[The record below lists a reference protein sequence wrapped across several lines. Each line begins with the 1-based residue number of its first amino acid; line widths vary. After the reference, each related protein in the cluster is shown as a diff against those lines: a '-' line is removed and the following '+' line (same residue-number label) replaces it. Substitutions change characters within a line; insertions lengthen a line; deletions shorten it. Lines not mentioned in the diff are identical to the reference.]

1 MKHGLSSLSPPF
13 SSSSLALSGQFS
25 PLPPNQR
32 MRLLAIFLILYVLQ
46 VAAGVAPC
54 DPSLINE
61 GSDPT
66 AEFEFN
72 DGVLKC
78 KDNKE
83 IVLDDMRYDDLNC
96 DIQQGLWIYG
106 KTELTPSRKA
116 NELLNITC
124 RGKACGISNIKGV
137 KTSEIQYN
145 GGKLNCTDGKQIVV
159 LWENK
164 KKKKRSYDE
173 LNCDAE
179 EGWMSGSEYIN
190 PRIHSK
196 DDLNIECRWAPCHKS
211 FINGVV
217 PGKDANYDN
226 NILTCK
232 NPKQIIEYSKLHYD
246 YDADE
251 KRLIETRKCEI
262 LHGRYGEWYGA
273 ELEGSERKLDYDDI
287 HVKCVA
293 QACNPFLIFSN
304 DGYTDFSNGTRHMK
318 PYNATDKMLECKESF
333 EVISYRLLYN
343 YHGKPELSKTLTCN
357 LESGKWKSDEGRDT
371 EISAEDEIVVGCE
384 VIACHKDL
392 INGTA
397 DKSEQSALKCDDN
410 KVLQIQQDSNFYKT
424 LKCSDGKWFNPF
436 DSAEVQVKPA
446 TEKLTIDS
454 CTYEAPGIGYDRSTR
469 TLTCHPGDIK
479 LGEKSYKSLT
489 CNSRVGWSDE
499 SGSVVANAEQKL
511 VGYCKSFCTTT
522 ANVNYKMSSDGSYA
536 VTCKE
541 LAVMLYGDI
550 EAKKEVR
557 EMTCN
562 VDGWTADGE
571 YIGKSETELQQL
583 ECKKACNMLRKPKT
597 AADGHSSDDSKWEN
611 GLTDLAKE
619 TKSSQK
625 YTFKCKNNQLYTKYV
640 IKLNDNLV
648 DSHLNCDIRGYT
660 DKNGRNMASALDS
673 VKIACVKI
681 CETTADVKYKLSYD
695 GSYVVTC
702 KKFEVM
708 NYDDGTGMKEVKD
721 MRCSVSGWKRDGADA
736 GKSDSPLEK
745 LECKK
750 PCTKPQKPKNPAD
763 SDPSDQSKWEEG
775 LTDFAEVVPKSP
787 GKSIVRAPHHS
798 RQNADI
804 DFNIFS
810 KLDRTCSG
818 GKIFYKQRGA
828 AYFEEG
834 AKRLTCDTMKGVWT
848 VEKEGGY
855 DELRRGGHVICAD
868 SNPLPNPNSPPKANA
883 QTTYND
889 WSIMVGL
896 SIGGILLLLN

>member
-1 MKHGLSSLSPPF
+1 
-13 SSSSLALSGQFS
+13 
-25 PLPPNQR
+25 

-145 GGKLNCTDGKQIVV
+145 GGKLNCTDGKQIV
-159 LWENK
+159 
-164 KKKKRSYDE
+164 
-173 LNCDAE
+173 
-179 EGWMSGSEYIN
+179 
-190 PRIHSK
+190 
-196 DDLNIECRWAPCHKS
+196 
-211 FINGVV
+211 
-217 PGKDANYDN
+217 
-226 NILTCK
+226 
-232 NPKQIIEYSKLHYD
+232 
-246 YDADE
+246 
-251 KRLIETRKCEI
+251 
-262 LHGRYGEWYGA
+262 
-273 ELEGSERKLDYDDI
+273 
-287 HVKCVA
+287 
-293 QACNPFLIFSN
+293 
-304 DGYTDFSNGTRHMK
+304 
-318 PYNATDKMLECKESF
+318 
-333 EVISYRLLYN
+333 
-343 YHGKPELSKTLTCN
+343 
-357 LESGKWKSDEGRDT
+357 
-371 EISAEDEIVVGCE
+371 
-384 VIACHKDL
+384 
-392 INGTA
+392 
-397 DKSEQSALKCDDN
+397 
-410 KVLQIQQDSNFYKT
+410 
-424 LKCSDGKWFNPF
+424 
-436 DSAEVQVKPA
+436 
-446 TEKLTIDS
+446 
-454 CTYEAPGIGYDRSTR
+454 
-469 TLTCHPGDIK
+469 

-787 GKSIVRAPHHS
+787 GKVQIECKNKKLQDPNNVLRLNGKFVNSHLKCDIGGYTDIHGNKLADAFETVKIECVNFDCSRAAPFKTKCEKDWERRPIGCNS
-798 RQNADI
+798 ADI

-868 SNPLPNPNSPPKANA
+868 SNPLPNPNSPPKAN
-883 QTTYND
+883 
-889 WSIMVGL
+889 
-896 SIGGILLLLN
+896 ILQLLHP